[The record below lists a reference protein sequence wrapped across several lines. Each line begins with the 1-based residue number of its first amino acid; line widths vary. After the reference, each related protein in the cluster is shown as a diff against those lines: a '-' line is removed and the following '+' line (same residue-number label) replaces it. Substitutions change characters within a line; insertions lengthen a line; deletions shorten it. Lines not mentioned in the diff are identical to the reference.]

1 MCYSMPKTR
10 HNSIRLLYLIILFAL
25 FSGQAQVDTIPKNIS
40 LVSYIRQLEKDFD
53 VKFSYVDEDLRPL
66 QVNRPTESDLGS
78 ILKAI
83 QNQTQLIIKK
93 LSERYYTLSK
103 SVTVDICALVLDN
116 YSENSTSGASVEVL
130 GSSIST
136 VTDSNGQFSLDN
148 IPRKAAIRIRHIG
161 YKPKYI
167 TAEELVSKNP
177 CTTLLL
183 SLSYQQLDEVVVFK
197 FLTTGLTKQ
206 TDGSITVNTEDFGI
220 LPGLIEPD
228 VLQTVQAL
236 PGIKSIDE
244 TVSDINIRGGTND
257 QNLILWDDIKM
268 YQSGHFFG
276 LISAFNPYLT
286 EHVTIIKDGTSAEYG
301 DGVSGIINMQSKNR
315 IEGDFFGGAG
325 FNMISGDVFGQIPIS
340 NKLALQISARR
351 SITDFLNTPTYKQ
364 FFKRAFQDTEIDGG
378 SIPNSNAD
386 INQDENFYFY
396 DFTAKVLY
404 DINDQHKAR
413 FSFININNNLDYT
426 ETALSSGRTDQSNL
440 NQTNLSFGGNLVSEW
455 TDRFSTKFSTY
466 YSHYNLDSENR
477 INNGQQILDQ
487 KNEVIDTSI
496 KFTANYELTSSL
508 NWING
513 YQFSEVGITNFTDV
527 TQPPYESNIK
537 GVIRTNSIYSEIS
550 YASPNKKLVARAGG
564 RLNYIVNVKYF
575 DEFIIEPRL
584 NVSYTLYPNLQLEAK
599 GEFKNQTTNQII
611 DLEQNFLGIEKRRWM
626 LSNNKNDTVPGNP
639 NLPIVKSKQG
649 SLGIN
654 YDKGQWFIG
663 LEGYYKE
670 VNGISTVTQGFQ
682 NQNQFNG
689 EIGKYDVK
697 GLEFLINHK
706 NRHFST
712 WLSYA
717 YNLNNYT
724 FKDIVPNVFPNNL
737 DIRHTLT
744 FASTY
749 TYENFKIGIGI
760 NYRTGKPFTKPQEGA
775 NAIDFTTFPVSI
787 NYQEP
792 NSSRLPDYL
801 RADASAIY
809 AFDISNRVKATVGAS
824 ILNILNK
831 ENILNTYYSLNDQN
845 EIVTVESV
853 SLGFTP
859 NLSFRVAF

>member
-1 MCYSMPKTR
+1 MPKTR
-10 HNSIRLLYLIILFAL
+10 HNSILLLYLILLFAF
-25 FSGQAQVDTIPKNIS
+25 FSGRAQVDTFPKNIS
-40 LVSYIRQLEKDFD
+40 LISYIRQLEKDYD
-53 VKFSYVDEDLRPL
+53 VKFSYVDEDLHPL
-66 QVNRPTESDLGS
+66 VVDTPKSSSLED
-78 ILKAI
+78 ILNDI
-83 QNQTQLIIKK
+83 HNQTQLIIKK

-103 SVTVDICALVLDN
+103 STTVDICAFVLDN
-116 YSENSTSGASVEVL
+116 YSENTTSGASVEVL

-136 VTDSNGQFSLDN
+136 ITDMNGRFTLDN
-148 IPRKAAIRIRHIG
+148 IPRKASIRIKHIG
-161 YKPKYI
+161 YRPKYV
-167 TAEELVSKNP
+167 TAEDLVSKNP
-177 CTTLLL
+177 CTTLLF
-183 SLSYQQLDEVVVFK
+183 SLNYQQLDEVVVYK

-206 TDGSITVNTEDFGI
+206 TDGSITLNTEEFGI
-220 LPGLIEPD
+220 LPGLLEPD

-301 DGVSGIINMQSKNR
+301 DGVSGIINMQSKNK
-315 IEGDFFGGAG
+315 IAGNFFGGAG
-325 FNMISGDVFGQIPIS
+325 INMISGDVFGQIPIS
-340 NKLALQISARR
+340 NKLALQVSARR
-351 SITDFLNTPTYKQ
+351 SITDLVNTPTYKQ
-364 FFKRAFQDTEIDGG
+364 FSKRAFQDTEVEGG
-378 SIPNSNAD
+378 ANPNSDVD
-386 INQDENFYFY
+386 INQDETFYFY

-426 ETALSSGRTDQSNL
+426 ETALSSARTDQSNL
-440 NQTNLSFGGNLVSEW
+440 NQTNLSFGGNLESEW
-455 TDRFSTKFSTY
+455 TDRFSTKLNAY
-466 YSHYNLDSENR
+466 YSNYNLDSENR

-487 KNEVIDTSI
+487 RNEVIETSI
-496 KFTANYELTSSL
+496 KLNTNYELTPTL
-508 NWING
+508 NWLNG
-513 YQFSEVGITNFTDV
+513 YQFSEVGISNFTDV

-537 GVIRTNSIYSEIS
+537 GVIRTNSLYSEIS
-550 YASPNKKLVARAGG
+550 YVSPNKRLVARGGG

-575 DEFIIEPRL
+575 DEFIVEPRL
-584 NVSYTLYPNLQLEAK
+584 NLSYSLYPNLLLEVK

-649 SLGIN
+649 SMGIN
-654 YDKGQWFIG
+654 YDKGEWFIG

-670 VNGISTVTQGFQ
+670 VNGISTATQGFQ

-706 NRHFST
+706 NNLFST

-724 FKDIVPNVFPNNL
+724 FEDIVPSVFPNNL

-749 TYENFKIGIGI
+749 TYENLKIGIGI

-775 NAIDFTTFPVSI
+775 DGIDFTTFPVSI

-809 AFDISNRVKATVGAS
+809 DFNISKRVKATAGVS

-831 ENILNTYYSLNDQN
+831 ENILNTYYRLNEQD
-845 EIVTVESV
+845 EIVTIESI

-859 NLSFRVAF
+859 NLSFRVSF

>member
-1 MCYSMPKTR
+1 
-10 HNSIRLLYLIILFAL
+10 YLILLFAF
-25 FSGQAQVDTIPKNIS
+25 FSGRAQVATFPKNIS
-40 LVSYIRQLEKDFD
+40 LVSYIRQLEEDFD
-53 VKFSYVDEDLRPL
+53 VKFSYVDEDLQPL
-66 QVNRPTESDLGS
+66 LVDTPKGNSLED
-78 ILKAI
+78 ILNDI

-103 SVTVDICALVLDN
+103 STTVDICAFVLDN
-116 YSENSTSGASVEVL
+116 YSENTTSGASVEVL

-136 VTDSNGQFSLDN
+136 VTDMNGRFSLTN
-148 IPRKAAIRIRHIG
+148 IPRKASIRIKHIG
-161 YKPKYI
+161 YKPKYV
-167 TAEELVSKNP
+167 TAEDLVSKNP
-177 CTTLLL
+177 CTTLLF
-183 SLSYQQLDEVVVFK
+183 SLNYQQLDEVVVYK
-197 FLTTGLTKQ
+197 FLTTGITKQ
-206 TDGSITVNTEDFGI
+206 TDGSITLNTEDFGI
-220 LPGLIEPD
+220 LPGLLEPD

-301 DGVSGIINMQSKNR
+301 DGVSGIINMQSKNK
-315 IEGDFFGGAG
+315 IAGNFFGGAG
-325 FNMISGDVFGQIPIS
+325 INMISGDLFGQIPIS
-340 NKLALQISARR
+340 NKLAFQFSARR
-351 SITDFLNTPTYKQ
+351 SITDLINTPTYNQ
-364 FFKRAFQDTEIDGG
+364 FVKRAFQDTDIESFSGQ
-378 SIPNSNAD
+378 SNTD
-386 INQDENFYFY
+386 INQDEKFYFY

-404 DINDQHKAR
+404 DINEQHRAR
-413 FSFININNNLDYT
+413 FSFININNNLEYT
-426 ETALSSGRTDQSNL
+426 ESSVSSSRTDQSNL
-440 NQTNLSFGGNLVSEW
+440 NQTNLSFGGNLESKW
-455 TDRFSTKFSTY
+455 TDRFSTKLNAY
-466 YSHYNLDSENR
+466 YSNYNLDSENR

-487 KNEVIDTSI
+487 RNEVIETSI
-496 KFTANYELTSSL
+496 KLNTNYELTPTL
-508 NWING
+508 NWLNG
-513 YQFSEVGITNFTDV
+513 YQFSEVGVTNFTDV

-537 GVIRTNSIYSEIS
+537 GVIRTNSLYSEIS
-550 YASPNKKLVARAGG
+550 YASPNKKLLARGGG

-575 DEFIIEPRL
+575 NEFIIEPRL
-584 NVSYTLYPNLQLEAK
+584 NLSYELYPNLQLEVK

-649 SLGIN
+649 SMGIN
-654 YDKGQWFIG
+654 YDKGQWFVG

-670 VNGISTVTQGFQ
+670 VNGISTATQGFQ

-706 NRHFST
+706 NNLFST

-724 FKDIVPNVFPNNL
+724 FEDIVPNVFPNNL

-749 TYENFKIGIGI
+749 TYENLKIGIGI

-775 NAIDFTTFPVSI
+775 DGIDFTTFPVSI

-809 AFDISNRVKATVGAS
+809 DFNLSHKVKAAVGIS
-824 ILNILNK
+824 LLNILNK
-831 ENILNTYYSLNDQN
+831 NNILNTFYRLNEQD
-845 EIVTVESV
+845 EVEKIESI

-859 NLSFRVAF
+859 NVSFRIRF

>member
-1 MCYSMPKTR
+1 M
-10 HNSIRLLYLIILFAL
+10 FAL
-25 FSGQAQVDTIPKNIS
+25 FTGRAQVDTFPKNIS

-53 VKFSYVDEDLRPL
+53 VKFSYIDKDLQPII
-66 QVNRPTESDLGS
+66 VATPKGS
-78 ILKAI
+78 SLKDILNDI
-83 QNQTQLIIKK
+83 QNQTQLIIRK

-103 SVTVDICALVLDN
+103 STTVDICAFVLDN
-116 YSENSTSGASVEVL
+116 YSENTTPGATVEVL

-136 VTDSNGQFSLDN
+136 VTDMNGRFTLDN
-148 IPRKAAIRIRHIG
+148 IPRKASIRIKHIG
-161 YKPKYI
+161 YKPKYV
-167 TAEELVSKNP
+167 TAEDLVSKNP
-177 CTTLLL
+177 CTTLLF
-183 SLSYQQLDEVVVFK
+183 SLNYQQLDEVVVYK
-197 FLTTGLTKQ
+197 FLTTGLTKK
-206 TDGSITVNTEDFGI
+206 TDGSITLNTEEFGI
-220 LPGLIEPD
+220 LPGLLEPD

-301 DGVSGIINMQSKNR
+301 DGVSGIIDMQSKNK
-315 IEGDFFGGAG
+315 IAGNFFGGVG
-325 FNMISGDVFGQIPIS
+325 INMISGDLFGQIPIS
-340 NKLALQISARR
+340 NKLALQVSARR
-351 SITDFLNTPTYKQ
+351 SITDLINTPTYKQ
-364 FFKRAFQDTEIDGG
+364 FSKRAFQDTEVEGG
-378 SIPNSNAD
+378 SNPNNDAD
-386 INQDENFYFY
+386 INQDEIFYFY

-404 DINDQHKAR
+404 DINEQHKAR

-426 ETALSSGRTDQSNL
+426 ETALSSARTDQSNL
-440 NQTNLSFGGNLVSEW
+440 NQTNLSFGGNLESEW
-455 TDRFSTKFSTY
+455 TNRFSTKLTAY
-466 YSHYNLDSENR
+466 YSNYNLDSENR

-487 KNEVIDTSI
+487 RNEVIETSI
-496 KFTANYELTSSL
+496 KLNTNYQLNPTL
-508 NWING
+508 NWLNG

-537 GVIRTNSIYSEIS
+537 GVIRTNSLYSEIS
-550 YASPNKKLVARAGG
+550 YASPNKRLVARGGG
-564 RLNYIVNVKYF
+564 RLNYLVNVKYF
-575 DEFIIEPRL
+575 NEFIVEPRL
-584 NVSYTLYPNLQLEAK
+584 NLSYSLYPNLQLEVK

-649 SLGIN
+649 SMGIN
-654 YDKGQWFIG
+654 YDKGQWFVG

-670 VNGISTVTQGFQ
+670 VNGISTATQGFQ

-689 EIGKYDVK
+689 EIGKYEVK

-706 NRHFST
+706 NNLFST

-724 FKDIVPNVFPNNL
+724 FEDIVPNVFPNNL
-737 DIRHTLT
+737 DITHTLT

-749 TYENFKIGIGI
+749 TYENLKIGIGI

-775 NAIDFTTFPVSI
+775 DGIDFTTFPVSI

-809 AFDISNRVKATVGAS
+809 DFNISKRVKATAGAS

-831 ENILNTYYSLNDQN
+831 ENILNTYYRLNDQN
-845 EIVTVESV
+845 EIVTIESV

-859 NLSFRVAF
+859 NVSFRISF

>member
-1 MCYSMPKTR
+1 MPKTR
-10 HNSIRLLYLIILFAL
+10 HNSILLLNLILLFAL
-25 FSGQAQVDTIPKNIS
+25 FSGRAQVDTFPKNIS

-53 VKFSYVDEDLRPL
+53 VKFSYVDKDLQPLVVDIPNAGSLED
-66 QVNRPTESDLGS
+66 
-78 ILKAI
+78 ILKDI

-93 LSERYYTLSK
+93 LNERYYTLSK
-103 SVTVDICALVLDN
+103 STTVDICAFVLDN
-116 YSENSTSGASVEVL
+116 YNENTTSGASVEVL

-136 VTDSNGQFSLDN
+136 VTDMNGRFSLDN
-148 IPRKAAIRIRHIG
+148 IPRKASIRIKHIG
-161 YKPKYI
+161 YKPKYV
-167 TAEELVSKNP
+167 TAEDLVRKNP
-177 CTTLLL
+177 CTTLLF
-183 SLSYQQLDEVVVFK
+183 SLNYQQLDEVVVYK

-206 TDGSITVNTEDFGI
+206 TDGSITLNTEEFGI
-220 LPGLIEPD
+220 LPGLLEPD

-286 EHVTIIKDGTSAEYG
+286 ELVTIIKDGTSAEYG
-301 DGVSGIINMQSKNR
+301 DGVSGIINMQSKNK
-315 IEGDFFGGAG
+315 IEANFFGGAG
-325 FNMISGDVFGQIPIS
+325 INMINGDLFGQIPIS
-340 NKLALQISARR
+340 NKLALQVSARR
-351 SITDFLNTPTYKQ
+351 SITDLIETPTYKE
-364 FFKRAFQDTEIDGG
+364 FFKRAFQDTEVGGG
-378 SIPNSNAD
+378 STQNSNVD
-386 INQDENFYFY
+386 IDQDEKFYFY

-404 DINDQHKAR
+404 DINEQHKAR
-413 FSFININNNLDYT
+413 FSFININNNLEYT
-426 ETALSSGRTDQSNL
+426 ETAVSSSRTDQSNL
-440 NQTNLSFGGNLVSEW
+440 NQTNLSFGGILESAW
-455 TDRFSTKFSTY
+455 TDRFSTKLNAY
-466 YSHYNLDSENR
+466 YSNYNLDSENR

-487 KNEVIDTSI
+487 RNEVIETSI
-496 KFTANYELTSSL
+496 KLNSNYELTTHL
-508 NWING
+508 NWLNG

-537 GVIRTNSIYSEIS
+537 GVIRTNSLYSEIS
-550 YASPNKKLVARAGG
+550 YASPNKRLVARGGG
-564 RLNYIVNVKYF
+564 RLNYIVNVQYF
-575 DEFIIEPRL
+575 DEFIVEPRL
-584 NVSYTLYPNLQLEAK
+584 NLSYALYPNLQLEVK
-599 GEFKNQTTNQII
+599 GEFKNQTTIQII

-649 SLGIN
+649 SMGIN

-670 VNGISTVTQGFQ
+670 VNGISTITQGFQ

-706 NRHFST
+706 NKLFST

-724 FKDIVPNVFPNNL
+724 FEDIVPNVFPNNL

-749 TYENFKIGIGI
+749 TYENLKIGIGI

-775 NAIDFTTFPVSI
+775 DGIDFTTFPVSI

-809 AFDISNRVKATVGAS
+809 NFNISKRVKATAGAS

-831 ENILNTYYSLNDQN
+831 ENILNTYYRLNEQD
-845 EIVTVESV
+845 EIVTIESV

-859 NLSFRVAF
+859 NLSFRISF

>member
-1 MCYSMPKTR
+1 M
-10 HNSIRLLYLIILFAL
+10 FAF
-25 FSGQAQVDTIPKNIS
+25 FSGRAQVDTFPKNIS
-40 LVSYIRQLEKDFD
+40 LVSYIRQLEKDYD
-53 VKFSYVDEDLRPL
+53 VKFSYVDEDLHPL
-66 QVNRPTESDLGS
+66 VVDTPKSTSLED
-78 ILKAI
+78 ILNDI

-103 SVTVDICALVLDN
+103 STTVDICAFVLDN
-116 YSENSTSGASVEVL
+116 YSENTTSGASVEVL

-136 VTDSNGQFSLDN
+136 ITDMNGRFTLDN
-148 IPRKAAIRIRHIG
+148 IPRKASIRIKHIG
-161 YKPKYI
+161 YRPKYV
-167 TAEELVSKNP
+167 TAEDLVSKNP
-177 CTTLLL
+177 CTTLLF
-183 SLSYQQLDEVVVFK
+183 SLNYQQLDEVVVYK

-206 TDGSITVNTEDFGI
+206 TDGSITLNTEEFGI
-220 LPGLIEPD
+220 LPGLLEPD

-301 DGVSGIINMQSKNR
+301 DGVSGIINMQSKNK
-315 IEGDFFGGAG
+315 IAGNFFGGAG
-325 FNMISGDVFGQIPIS
+325 INMISGDLFGQIPIS
-340 NKLALQISARR
+340 NKLALQVSARR
-351 SITDFLNTPTYKQ
+351 SITDLVNTPTYKQ
-364 FFKRAFQDTEIDGG
+364 FSKRAFQDTEVEGG
-378 SIPNSNAD
+378 ANPNSDVD
-386 INQDENFYFY
+386 INQDETFYFY

-426 ETALSSGRTDQSNL
+426 ETALSSARTDQSNL
-440 NQTNLSFGGNLVSEW
+440 NQTNLSFGGNLESEW
-455 TDRFSTKFSTY
+455 TDRFSTKLNAY
-466 YSHYNLDSENR
+466 YSNYNLDSENR

-487 KNEVIDTSI
+487 RNEVIETSI
-496 KFTANYELTSSL
+496 KLNTNYQLTPTL
-508 NWING
+508 NWLNG
-513 YQFSEVGITNFTDV
+513 YQFSEVGISNFTDV

-537 GVIRTNSIYSEIS
+537 GVIRTNSLYSEIS
-550 YASPNKKLVARAGG
+550 YVSPNKRLVARGGG

-575 DEFIIEPRL
+575 DEFIVEPRL
-584 NVSYTLYPNLQLEAK
+584 NLSYSLYPNLQLEVK

-649 SLGIN
+649 SMGIN
-654 YDKGQWFIG
+654 YDKGEWFVG

-670 VNGISTVTQGFQ
+670 VNGISTATQGFQ

-706 NRHFST
+706 NNLFST

-724 FKDIVPNVFPNNL
+724 FEDIVPSVFPNNL

-749 TYENFKIGIGI
+749 TYENLKIGIGI

-775 NAIDFTTFPVSI
+775 DGIDFTTFPVSI

-809 AFDISNRVKATVGAS
+809 DFNISKRVKATAGAS

-831 ENILNTYYSLNDQN
+831 ENLLNTYYRLNDQD
-845 EIVTVESV
+845 EIVTIESV

-859 NLSFRVAF
+859 NISFRVRF

>member
-1 MCYSMPKTR
+1 M
-10 HNSIRLLYLIILFAL
+10 FAL
-25 FSGQAQVDTIPKNIS
+25 FSGRAQVDTFPKNIS

-53 VKFSYVDEDLRPL
+53 VKFSYVDEDLQPL
-66 QVNRPTESDLGS
+66 LVDTPKASSLEGILSD
-78 ILKAI
+78 I

-103 SVTVDICALVLDN
+103 STTVDICAFVLDN
-116 YSENSTSGASVEVL
+116 YSENTTSGASVQVL

-136 VTDSNGQFSLDN
+136 VTDMNGRFSLDN
-148 IPRKAAIRIRHIG
+148 IPRKASIRIKHIG
-161 YKPKYI
+161 YKPKYV
-167 TAEELVSKNP
+167 TAEDLVSKNP
-177 CTTLLL
+177 CTTLLF
-183 SLSYQQLDEVVVFK
+183 SLNYQQLDEVVVYK

-206 TDGSITVNTEDFGI
+206 TDGSITLNTEEFGI
-220 LPGLIEPD
+220 LPGLLEPD

-301 DGVSGIINMQSKNR
+301 DGVSGIINMQSKNK
-315 IEGDFFGGAG
+315 IAGNFFGGAG
-325 FNMISGDVFGQIPIS
+325 INMISGDLYGQIPIS
-340 NKLALQISARR
+340 NKLALQVSARR
-351 SITDFLNTPTYKQ
+351 SITDLIKTPTYKE
-364 FFKRAFQDTEIDGG
+364 FFKRAFQDTEVGGG
-378 SIPNSNAD
+378 SNQNSSVD
-386 INQDENFYFY
+386 ISQDEKFYFY

-404 DINDQHKAR
+404 DINEQHKAR

-426 ETALSSGRTDQSNL
+426 ETAVSSARTDQSNL
-440 NQTNLSFGGNLVSEW
+440 SQTNLSFGGNLESEW
-455 TDRFSTKFSTY
+455 TDRFSTKLNAY
-466 YSHYNLDSENR
+466 YSNYNLDSENR

-487 KNEVIDTSI
+487 RNEVIETSV
-496 KFTANYELTSSL
+496 KLNTTYKLTTNL
-508 NWING
+508 NWLNG
-513 YQFSEVGITNFTDV
+513 FQFSEVGITNFTDV

-537 GVIRTNSIYSEIS
+537 GVIRTNSLYSEIS
-550 YASPNKKLVARAGG
+550 YASPNKRLVARGGG
-564 RLNYIVNVKYF
+564 RLYYIVNVQYF
-575 DEFIIEPRL
+575 DEIIVEPRL
-584 NVSYTLYPNLQLEAK
+584 NLSYELYPNLQLEVK

-649 SLGIN
+649 SMGIN

-706 NRHFST
+706 NALFST

-724 FKDIVPNVFPNNL
+724 FEDIVPNVFPNNL

-749 TYENFKIGIGI
+749 TYENLKIGIGI
-760 NYRTGKPFTKPQEGA
+760 NYRTGKPFTKPQEGVDG
-775 NAIDFTTFPVSI
+775 IDFTTFPVSI

-792 NSSRLPDYL
+792 NTSRLPDYL

-809 AFDISNRVKATVGAS
+809 NFNISKRVKATAGAS

-831 ENILNTYYSLNDQN
+831 ENILNTYYRLNEQD
-845 EIVTVESV
+845 EIVTIESV

-859 NLSFRVAF
+859 NVSFRISF

>member
-1 MCYSMPKTR
+1 
-10 HNSIRLLYLIILFAL
+10 LFAL
-25 FSGQAQVDTIPKNIS
+25 FSGRAQVDTFSKNIS
-40 LVSYIRQLEKDFD
+40 LISYIRQLEKDFD
-53 VKFSYVDEDLRPL
+53 VKFSYVDEDLQPL
-66 QVNRPTESDLGS
+66 IIDTPEGSSLES
-78 ILKAI
+78 ILNDI
-83 QNQTQLIIKK
+83 RNQTQLIIKK
-93 LSERYYTLSK
+93 LNERYYTLSK
-103 SVTVDICALVLDN
+103 STTVDICAYVLDN
-116 YSENSTSGASVEVL
+116 YSENTTSGASVEVL

-136 VTDSNGQFSLDN
+136 VTDMNGQFSLDN
-148 IPRKAAIRIRHIG
+148 IPRKASIRIKHIG
-161 YKPKYI
+161 FKPKYV
-167 TAEELVSKNP
+167 TAEDLVSKNP
-177 CTTLLL
+177 CTTLLF
-183 SLSYQQLDEVVVFK
+183 SLNYQQLDEVVIYK
-197 FLTTGLTKQ
+197 FLTTGITKE
-206 TDGSITVNTEDFGI
+206 TDGSITLNTEEFGI
-220 LPGLIEPD
+220 LPGLLEPD

-301 DGVSGIINMQSKNR
+301 DGVSGIINMQSINKIAGN
-315 IEGDFFGGAG
+315 FFGGAG
-325 FNMISGDVFGQIPIS
+325 INMINGDLFGQIPIS
-340 NKLALQISARR
+340 NKLALQFSARR
-351 SITDFLNTPTYKQ
+351 SITDILNTPTYKQ
-364 FFKRAFQDTEIDGG
+364 FSKRAFQDTEIEGG
-378 SIPNSNAD
+378 SNPNSDVD
-386 INQDENFYFY
+386 INQDETFYFY
-396 DFTAKVLY
+396 DFTAKILY

-426 ETALSSGRTDQSNL
+426 ETAVSSARTDQSNL
-440 NQTNLSFGGNLVSEW
+440 NQTNLSFGGNLESEW
-455 TDRFSTKFSTY
+455 TDRFSTKLIAY
-466 YSHYNLDSENR
+466 YSNYNLDSENR

-487 KNEVIDTSI
+487 RNEVIETSI
-496 KFTANYELTSSL
+496 KLNTNYELTPTL
-508 NWING
+508 NWLNG

-537 GVIRTNSIYSEIS
+537 GVIRTNSLYSEIA
-550 YASPNKKLVARAGG
+550 YVSPDKKLVARGGG
-564 RLNYIVNVKYF
+564 RLNYIVNVQYF
-575 DEFIIEPRL
+575 DELIVEPRL
-584 NVSYTLYPNLQLEAK
+584 NLSYSLYPNLLLEVK

-649 SLGIN
+649 SMGIN

-670 VNGISTVTQGFQ
+670 VNGISTATQGFQ

-706 NRHFST
+706 NNLFST

-724 FKDIVPNVFPNNL
+724 FEDIVPNVFPNNL

-749 TYENFKIGIGI
+749 TYENLKIGIGI
-760 NYRTGKPFTKPQEGA
+760 NYRTGKPFTKPQEGSDG
-775 NAIDFTTFPVSI
+775 IDFTTFPVSI

-809 AFDISNRVKATVGAS
+809 NFSISKRVKATAGVS

-831 ENILNTYYSLNDQN
+831 ENILNTYYRLNEQD
-845 EIVTVESV
+845 EIVTIESV

-859 NLSFRVAF
+859 NLSFRVSF